1 MSNVTLFKKSGI
13 PEHLRNIGVND
24 LTKSLAPGVNNS
36 PLKRISIRGRVFR
49 LVVNG
54 EEMTKNE
61 SNSMEVVIVNASK
74 DISRSFYAG
83 AYDPKAEVTSP
94 DCWSPDG
101 VKPDVSV
108 ETPQHHNCKDCPKN
122 IKGSGVGGSRACRFS
137 RRLALA
143 LPNDLGSVYQLV
155 LSATSIFGTG
165 DQEHMPFNQ
174 YLTYVVS
181 QGFSINALVTEMKFD
196 SNSDTPKLVFSPV
209 RFLDEDE
216 YEQANRLGETQEA
229 KMAISAPK
237 IQAKT
242 PASLALAAPGKQ
254 PVVQEEEEEEE
265 EYIPPPKVKKAAPA
279 AAVPNI
285 KPELQNILSKFAA
298 SKSKA
303 VDDE

>member
-1 MSNVTLFKKSGI
+1 MTSVTLFKKSAI

-24 LTKSLAPGVNNS
+24 LTKALAPSINNS

-74 DISRSFYAG
+74 DVSRSFYAG

-101 VKPDVSV
+101 VRPDTSV
-108 ETPQHHNCKDCPKN
+108 QKPQHSNCKDCPKN
-122 IKGSGVGGSRACRFS
+122 IKGSGAGGSRACRFS
-137 RRLALA
+137 RRIAVA
-143 LPNDLGSVYQLV
+143 LPSDLGSVYQLV
-155 LSATSIFGTG
+155 LSSTSIFGTG
-165 DQEHMPFNQ
+165 DQDHMPFNQ
-174 YLTYVVS
+174 YLTYIVS

-196 SNSDTPKLVFSPV
+196 SNSDTPKLVFSPI

-216 YEQANRLGETQEA
+216 YEQAGRLSETQET

-237 IQAKT
+237 IESKK
-242 PASLALAAPGKQ
+242 PALPAPKVEAPVVEEEDEEEAAPE
-254 PVVQEEEEEEE
+254 PVTRK
-265 EYIPPPKVKKAAPA
+265 PSVKAQAPSA
-279 AAVPNI
+279 
-285 KPELQNILSKFAA
+285 KPELEAILSKFAA
-298 SKSKA
+298 GKSRA

>member
-13 PEHLRNIGVND
+13 PEHLRNIGVNE
-24 LTKSLAPGVNNS
+24 LTKALAPGVNNS

-61 SNSMEVVIVNASK
+61 SNSIEVVIVNASK

-101 VKPDVSV
+101 MKPDVSV
-108 ETPQHHNCKDCPKN
+108 ENPQHQNCKDCPKN

-209 RFLDEDE
+209 RFLDEEE
-216 YEQANRLGETQEA
+216 YEQATRLGDTQEA

-237 IQAKT
+237 IQVKSA
-242 PASLALAAPGKQ
+242 PALAAPAKQ

-265 EYIPPPKVKKAAPA
+265 DIPPPKVKKAAPA

-285 KPELQNILSKFAA
+285 KPELQDILSKFAA

>member
-1 MSNVTLFKKSGI
+1 MSNVVLFKKSAV

-24 LTKSLAPGVNNS
+24 LTKALAPGVNNS

-54 EEMTKNE
+54 EEMSKNE

-94 DCWSPDG
+94 DCWSADG
-101 VKPDVSV
+101 VTPDASV
-108 ETPQHHNCKDCPKN
+108 LKPQHKNCKDCPKN
-122 IKGSGVGGSRACRFS
+122 IKGSGAGGSRACRFS

-143 LPNDLGSVYQLV
+143 LPGDLGSVYQLV

-216 YEQANRLGETQEA
+216 YEQAGRLAETQECQ
-229 KMAISAPK
+229 MAISAPK
-237 IQAKT
+237 IQPKT
-242 PASLALAAPGKQ
+242 QALPA
-254 PVVQEEEEEEE
+254 PVKLEEPSIEEDEEED
-265 EYIPPPKVKKAAPA
+265 IPPPKAKKAVSAPA
-279 AAVPNI
+279 VPDV
-285 KPELQNILSKFAA
+285 KPELKAILSKFAA
-298 SKSKA
+298 SKA
-303 VDDE
+303 RDVDDE

>member
-24 LTKSLAPGVNNS
+24 LTKALAPGVNNS

-101 VKPDVSV
+101 VKPDASV
-108 ETPQHHNCKDCPKN
+108 ENPQHHNCKDCPKN
-122 IKGSGVGGSRACRFS
+122 IKGSGTGGSRACRFS

-209 RFLDEDE
+209 RFLDEEE
-216 YEQANRLGETQEA
+216 YEQAVRLGDTQET

-237 IQAKT
+237 IQAKA
-242 PASLALAAPGKQ
+242 PAAPALAAPVKE
-254 PVVQEEEEEEE
+254 PAVHEEEDEED
-265 EYIPPPKVKKAAPA
+265 IPPPKAKKAAPA

-285 KPELQNILSKFAA
+285 KPELQDILSKFAA

>member
-1 MSNVTLFKKSGI
+1 MSNVTLFKKSAI

-83 AYDPKAEVTSP
+83 AYDPKAETTSP

-101 VKPDVSV
+101 IKPDVSV
-108 ETPQHHNCKDCPKN
+108 LKPQHGNCKDCPKN
-122 IKGSGVGGSRACRFS
+122 IKGSGAGGSRACRYA

-143 LPNDLGSVYQLV
+143 LPNDLGNVYQLV

-209 RFLDEDE
+209 RFLDADD
-216 YEQANRLGETQEA
+216 YEQACSLGETQECQ
-229 KMAISAPK
+229 MAISAPK
-237 IQAKT
+237 IQPKAQAL
-242 PASLALAAPGKQ
+242 PAPVKAAEPSIAEDED
-254 PVVQEEEEEEE
+254 EEED
-265 EYIPPPKVKKAAPA
+265 IPPPKAKKTAAPQP
-279 AAVPNI
+279 AVDA
-285 KPELQNILSKFAA
+285 KPELKAILNKFAS
-298 SKSKA
+298 SKSRD